1 MHGAPTERVQPRGT
15 RLCTLDAYRPP
26 HEREHDEPHLRPP
39 PCTAL
44 EHAQDLK
51 TAFPDVDKAA
61 RALMYTLASAL
72 ASNFD
77 EARRLGCTD
86 LLLVTTNVVTRPT
99 GSG

>member
-1 MHGAPTERVQPRGT
+1 MRTVRRMNDNTTNRTSAHRTAP
-15 RLCTLDAYRPP
+15 A
-26 HEREHDEPHLRPP
+26 REHVP
-39 PCTAL
+39 
-44 EHAQDLK
+44 DLK

-86 LLLVTTNVVTRPT
+86 LLLVTTNVVARRVRN
-99 GSG
+99 